1 MTRADSTTSVV
12 ARRIIARIRAL
23 SPTTLTEA
31 MTLPSRPRI
40 GAPTETMPRWPSS
53 WFCAQPRSAT
63 AASSASSRFLSVIVH
78 GVWATGRQSASRRLS
93 SSGGSAASK
102 ILPELVQ
109 CAGSRCPTWRKT
121 GSRLWLSSRSTYTT
135 SSPSSTATCTIS
147 PVSCRSVA
155 ITGSAAWCRST
166 CSVTLLPSSYRTRP
180 RRYRPGV
187 LPRSSSRSAVS
198 VVTSRCTVLLL
209 RPSWRASSVMPSSWP
224 ARENARSTRAALRT
238 DASVARPVWSAA
250 GAGSVRGM
258 RVTVALFRS
267 AGQHD
272 WIGRRQRRTVWA
284 NPTPGGHVA
293 QILWFENYQPA
304 DAPELGGKNASLG
317 TLLGA
322 GLPVPPGFAV
332 SADCYRKALADG
344 GLTGQLDA
352 LLAAVDPR
360 DTASVAAAGERAR
373 ALIGALRMPADLD
386 AAIRGAYARLCEQC
400 GDARLP
406 VAVRS
411 SATCEDQPDA
421 SFAGEHD
428 TYLWVRG
435 GDSVVAYVL
444 RCWAS
449 LFTDRGIAYRLE
461 RGYRQHGAAMRVG
474 VQQMV
479 RPRAAGVAFT
489 LNPLNGDRSQIAI
502 DASWGFG
509 EAVVS
514 GEVTPDNFLV
524 NKVMGAIT
532 RRTISAKTLEYR
544 LTAADA
550 VTAVPVEAERQSIP
564 CLSDDEIQ
572 AVARL
577 ARRAEKHYKC
587 PQDVEWAIVGAQG
600 DVLLLQSR
608 PETVWSRKPRQA
620 ATCNA
625 DPITSM
631 VQTLLHPS
639 HGTPDGGC

>member
-1 MTRADSTTSVV
+1 
-12 ARRIIARIRAL
+12 
-23 SPTTLTEA
+23 
-31 MTLPSRPRI
+31 
-40 GAPTETMPRWPSS
+40 
-53 WFCAQPRSAT
+53 
-63 AASSASSRFLSVIVH
+63 
-78 GVWATGRQSASRRLS
+78 
-93 SSGGSAASK
+93 
-102 ILPELVQ
+102 
-109 CAGSRCPTWRKT
+109 
-121 GSRLWLSSRSTYTT
+121 
-135 SSPSSTATCTIS
+135 
-147 PVSCRSVA
+147 
-155 ITGSAAWCRST
+155 
-166 CSVTLLPSSYRTRP
+166 
-180 RRYRPGV
+180 
-187 LPRSSSRSAVS
+187 
-198 VVTSRCTVLLL
+198 
-209 RPSWRASSVMPSSWP
+209 
-224 ARENARSTRAALRT
+224 
-238 DASVARPVWSAA
+238 
-250 GAGSVRGM
+250 
-258 RVTVALFRS
+258 
-267 AGQHD
+267 
-272 WIGRRQRRTVWA
+272 
-284 NPTPGGHVA
+284 VA
-293 QILWFENYQPA
+293 QILWFDNYQPA

-317 TLLGA
+317 TLTGA

-352 LLAAVDPR
+352 LIAAVDPR

-386 AAIRGAYARLCEQC
+386 GAIRGAYARLCQQYGGQQYGG
-400 GDARLP
+400 GDLP

-435 GDSVVAYVL
+435 DDSVVAHVL

-461 RGYRQHGAAMRVG
+461 RGYGQHGAAMSVG

-524 NKVMGAIT
+524 DKVMGTIT

-544 LTAADA
+544 LADSGAVVAAE
-550 VTAVPVEAERQSIP
+550 VEASRQSVP
-564 CLSDDEIQ
+564 CLTDDEIL

-577 ARRAEKHYKC
+577 ARRAEKHYRC
-587 PQDVEWAIVGAQG
+587 PQDVEWALDGP

-608 PETVWSRKPRQA
+608 PETVWSRRPRSTA
-620 ATCNA
+620 ACTA

-631 VQTLLHPS
+631 VQTLLRPKHD
-639 HGTPDGGC
+639 TPEGGC

>member
-1 MTRADSTTSVV
+1 M
-12 ARRIIARIRAL
+12 L
-23 SPTTLTEA
+23 
-31 MTLPSRPRI
+31 
-40 GAPTETMPRWPSS
+40 
-53 WFCAQPRSAT
+53 
-63 AASSASSRFLSVIVH
+63 
-78 GVWATGRQSASRRLS
+78 
-93 SSGGSAASK
+93 
-102 ILPELVQ
+102 
-109 CAGSRCPTWRKT
+109 
-121 GSRLWLSSRSTYTT
+121 
-135 SSPSSTATCTIS
+135 
-147 PVSCRSVA
+147 
-155 ITGSAAWCRST
+155 
-166 CSVTLLPSSYRTRP
+166 
-180 RRYRPGV
+180 
-187 LPRSSSRSAVS
+187 
-198 VVTSRCTVLLL
+198 
-209 RPSWRASSVMPSSWP
+209 
-224 ARENARSTRAALRT
+224 
-238 DASVARPVWSAA
+238 
-250 GAGSVRGM
+250 
-258 RVTVALFRS
+258 
-267 AGQHD
+267 
-272 WIGRRQRRTVWA
+272 
-284 NPTPGGHVA
+284 A
-293 QILWFENYQPA
+293 QILWFDNCLPA
-304 DAPELGGKNASLG
+304 DAPMLGGKNASLG
-317 TLLGA
+317 TLLSA

-352 LLAAVDPR
+352 LTAAVDPH
-360 DTASVAAAGERAR
+360 DPASVSAAGSQAR
-373 ALIGALRMPADLD
+373 ALIGSLEVPADL
-386 AAIRGAYARLCEQC
+386 AGAIRAAYARLGERC
-400 GDARLP
+400 GDGNLP

-435 GDSVVAYVL
+435 GDEVVRHVF

-461 RGYRQHGAAMRVG
+461 RGYGRASAAMSVG

-524 NKVMGAIT
+524 DKVMGTIT

-544 LTAADA
+544 LTSSDTVVA
-550 VTAVPVEAERQSIP
+550 TAIEPERQSVP
-564 CLSDDEIQ
+564 CLSDDEIG

-577 ARRAEKHYKC
+577 ARRAEKHYRC
-587 PQDVEWAIVGAQG
+587 PQDVEWALEASG

-608 PETVWSRKPRQA
+608 PETVWSRRPKPA
-620 ATCNA
+620 ATCTS

-639 HGTPDGGC
+639 HGAQEGCG